1 MTRMAAMTGRMV
13 TIWVLIIASF
23 SAIVLVMVLPTL
35 FPDSQVLR
43 WAEVIFVLLIFPIIV
58 FVGARSLAKK

>member
-1 MTRMAAMTGRMV
+1 MTGRMV

-35 FPDSQVLR
+35 SPDSQVLR

-58 FVGARSLAKK
+58 FVGARSLTKK